1 MLTCNLFEI
10 VHNIQLQ
17 QSSNKGICLFGAT
30 FDNYMHAF
38 KQSSLYYA
46 FLQGGAFG
54 TSRDKN
60 ELCMRKANPYGD
72 LVQIA
77 IAIAKYTSSF
87 GLFIKISH
95 LEGEEVFG
103 SAEHKANF

>member
-1 MLTCNLFEI
+1 
-10 VHNIQLQ
+10 
-17 QSSNKGICLFGAT
+17 
-30 FDNYMHAF
+30 
-38 KQSSLYYA
+38 
-46 FLQGGAFG
+46 
-54 TSRDKN
+54 
-60 ELCMRKANPYGD
+60 MRKANPYGD